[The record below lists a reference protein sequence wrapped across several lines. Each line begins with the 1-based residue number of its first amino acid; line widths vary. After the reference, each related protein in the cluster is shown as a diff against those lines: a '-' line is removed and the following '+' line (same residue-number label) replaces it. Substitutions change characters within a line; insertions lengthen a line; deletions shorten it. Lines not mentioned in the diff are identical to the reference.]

1 MNYTKMP
8 RYYFLN
14 VILTRSFK
22 YLSLALVLLTFS
34 PATSFSSEIR
44 SQTIQLVPGW
54 NAVYVELDPLET
66 FPADLFEGMPVD
78 VVAGF
83 SSAAKP
89 AQFVVD
95 PSADLL
101 KSYGWTV
108 WYAPRRAD
116 HFLSNLSAVQGGKPY
131 LIHATTNA
139 SLVIQGTIAPD
150 LFDWTPD
157 AFNFVGFSVVDPG
170 GPTFAE
176 FFSGSTAHHTNKIYR
191 MVNGTWRLVTD
202 PSAAVM
208 RSGEAFWIYCQGSSS
223 YKGPVSID
231 AGFHGGV
238 VLSPAT
244 PSQLIIRNRM
254 AHPVSVTLEHLVDA
268 AAPVPL
274 ASSMTVY
281 DLENSLI
288 LQAGVP
294 LGNDAWTLALPPL
307 EAGAGVKFPL
317 MLDRE
322 HADFESR
329 TSIIRATTDLGTIT
343 YVPVSAFGLTT
354 AANE

>member
-1 MNYTKMP
+1 MSFFSVELCRRVFFVRSKKIFVTLLI
-8 RYYFLN
+8 FAVSSFA
-14 VILTRSFK
+14 VIAD
-22 YLSLALVLLTFS
+22 LART
-34 PATSFSSEIR
+34 
-44 SQTIQLVPGW
+44 QTIQLVPGW

-66 FPADLFEGMPVD
+66 FPADLFEGVPVD

-101 KSYGWTV
+101 KTYGWNV
-108 WYAPRRAD
+108 WYSPRRAD
-116 HFLSNLSAVQGGKPY
+116 HFLSNLSAIQGGKPY

-139 SLVIQGTIAPD
+139 TLVIQGSIAPD

-157 AFNFVGFSVVDPG
+157 AFNFVGFSVADPG

-191 MVNGTWRLVTD
+191 MVSGTWRLVTD
-202 PSAAVM
+202 PANAVM
-208 RSGEAFWIYCQGSSS
+208 KSGEAFWIYCQGSSS
-223 YKGPVSID
+223 YKGPVSVD

-238 VLSPAT
+238 VVSPVAS
-244 PSQLIIRNRM
+244 SQLIMRNTTK
-254 AHPVSVTLEHLVDA
+254 HPVSVTLEHLVDA

-274 ASSMTVY
+274 ASSMTAY
-281 DLENSLI
+281 DLENASI
-288 LQAGVP
+288 LEAGVP
-294 LGNDAWTLALPPL
+294 LGNDAWTMALPPL
-307 EAGAGVKFPL
+307 EAGSGVKFPL

-322 HADFESR
+322 RADFESR
-329 TSIIRATTDLGTIT
+329 TSIIKATTDLGTIT
-343 YVPVSAFGLTT
+343 YVPVSAFGLNP
-354 AANE
+354 ANE